1 LEFYKNYFHTIY
13 IFSPTVLS
21 DDKWVWVKK
30 QPLLAEN
37 KRLKKFLKKD
47 RQKEQNANPIVKP
60 PPETPI
66 APEQEE
72 EFSPFI
78 PTENFIPEVDLDDI
92 KQLMDDQMKMIR
104 YLKKKG
110 ESRHLANRVLFI
122 FDDVVGSDLFN
133 PSKSNPFRTFNS
145 NHRHYSFSAII
156 ISQFY
161 REIQKLVRVNFSC
174 MIFYEISNEKELD
187 VIFDENPVGLNRKEW
202 QEVYEHCVEGDY
214 NFMFINYCKPKRL
227 RIAKNFD
234 NYVVIK
240 KE

>member
-1 LEFYKNYFHTIY
+1 M
-13 IFSPTVLS
+13 LS
-21 DDKWVWVKK
+21 DDKWTYIKK
-30 QPLLAEN
+30 LPLLAEN

-47 RQKEQNANPIVKP
+47 QKKQQDANPIVKD

-66 APEQEE
+66 VPEQEE
-72 EFSPFI
+72 EFSPYI
-78 PTENFIPEVDLDDI
+78 PEENFISEVDLEDI
-92 KQLMDDQMKMIR
+92 RGLMDSQMQMIR

-110 ESRHLANRVLFI
+110 QSKHLANRVLFI

-145 NHRHYSFSAII
+145 NLRHYSFSAIL

-161 REIQKLVRVNFSC
+161 REVQKLVRVNFSA
-174 MIFYEISNEKELD
+174 IILYEISNEKELE
-187 VIFDENPVGLNRKEW
+187 VVFEENPMGLNRKEW
-202 QEVYEHCVEGDY
+202 QEVYEHCVDGDY
-214 NFMFINYCKPKRL
+214 NFMFLNYMKPKRL

-234 NYVVIK
+234 SYVVIK